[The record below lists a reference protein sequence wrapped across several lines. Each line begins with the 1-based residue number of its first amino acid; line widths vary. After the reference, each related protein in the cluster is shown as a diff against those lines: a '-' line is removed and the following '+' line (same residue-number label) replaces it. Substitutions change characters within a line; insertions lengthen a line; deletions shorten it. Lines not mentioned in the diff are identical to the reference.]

1 MRRVWITTVLAALG
15 TPVAATGQ
23 TALDRSD
30 PTLIERTLPAPAEPE
45 PTAAAPIGVERPA
58 PATDAAV
65 TGVVNAVTV
74 EGQDVLPPAVFADA
88 IATRVGQE
96 MTRADLSALAGAIA
110 AVARAQGYPF
120 ATAQVP
126 AQSLANGILRVSL
139 DLGRIDAVRVIGA
152 RNVAADKLLGAA
164 LATGR
169 PVRQAELER
178 ALLLVGD
185 LPGVRV
191 KESRLMRQD
200 GFGILLV
207 TIESDRAA
215 AYLQLDNRG
224 SKEVGPFRSTALAS
238 LRDVTMAGDEVTFIV
253 SQTPFQPREFAF
265 VRGRYAAPLG
275 ASGTRVTVSGSI
287 ARSHPGGALA
297 ALDVRGKSADA
308 ALGVQYPLLRERA
321 ASLWAGAELRAL
333 GTGQDLSGRRLRRD
347 RLATLTAS
355 LGGTAGVLGGALRG
369 ELAGVFGLPVGDVT
383 REGSPL
389 ASRLDGDARFVAA
402 NYTLDWTRSLGKPF
416 SLVLASAGQVASRP
430 LLATMEFG
438 LGGPM
443 FGRGYDYAER
453 TGEQGIAGSVEMR
466 ADVGAIEGSVVDR
479 AQLYGFFD
487 GGTVGNLRDGAGGG
501 SLVSTGAGVR
511 VGTGRFDWLAEIALP
526 VNADRFDTGDR
537 RPRVSLRVARVF

>member
-1 MRRVWITTVLAALG
+1 MGRFWIMTVVTALG
-15 TPVAATGQ
+15 APGVASAQ
-23 TALDRSD
+23 TALDRAD
-30 PTLIERTLPAPAEPE
+30 PTLIERTLPAPTEPETPAASPAEVEGRATVAEP
-45 PTAAAPIGVERPA
+45 
-58 PATDAAV
+58 AV

-74 EGQDVLPPAVFADA
+74 EGQDILPPVVFADA
-88 IATRVGQE
+88 IAARVGQE
-96 MTRADLSALAGAIA
+96 MTRADLSDLAGAIA
-110 AVARAQGYPF
+110 GVAHARGYPF

-126 AQSLANGILRVSL
+126 PQSLVNGILRVAL
-139 DLGRIDAVRVIGA
+139 DLGRIDGVRVVGA
-152 RNVAADKLLGAA
+152 RNVAADRLLGDA

-178 ALLLVGD
+178 SLLLVGD

-191 KESRLMRQD
+191 KDSKLVRQD

-215 AYLQLDNRG
+215 AYVQLDNRG

-253 SQTPFQPREFAF
+253 SQTPFEPSEFSF

-275 ASGTRVTVSGSI
+275 ASGTRVSVSGSI
-287 ARSHPGGALA
+287 ARSRPGGALT

-308 ALGVQYPLLRERA
+308 ALGLQYPLLRERS

-347 RLATLTAS
+347 RLATLTGS
-355 LGGTAGVLGGALRG
+355 LGGTAAVFGGALRG
-369 ELAGVFGLPVGDVT
+369 ELAGIAGLPVGDVT

-402 NYTLDWTRSLGKPF
+402 NYTVDWTHSLGKPF
-416 SLVLASAGQVASRP
+416 SVVLASAGQVASRP

-438 LGGPM
+438 LGGPL

-466 ADVGAIEGSVVDR
+466 ADVGALPGGLVDR

-487 GGTVGNLRDGAGGG
+487 GGTVGNLRSGAGGG

-511 VGTGRFDWLAEIALP
+511 VGTGRFDWLAEVALP

-537 RPRVSLRVARVF
+537 RPRVSLRVARAF